1 MSKVPDKIF
10 RDKPRK
16 TERNLNIEIVNV
28 DGERLGIMRTF
39 RQGNFLSGIP
49 LSIEMKMIPFKRILC
64 PQFNSKHEMSK
75 VFENCSKQLLR
86 DNYFS
91 ESALH
96 NSLTTFK
103 ILHLVNV

>member
-10 RDKPRK
+10 RNNPRK
-16 TERNLNIEIVNV
+16 TKRNLNIDKVNV
-28 DGERLGIMRTF
+28 DGERLGIMRKF
-39 RQGNFLSGIP
+39 DKEIFLSGIP
-49 LSIEMKMIPFKRILC
+49 LSIEMKIIPFKRILC

-91 ESALH
+91 ESTL
-96 NSLTTFK
+96 
-103 ILHLVNV
+103 